1 LRKIVAS
8 IDPEIPL
15 YATESMTDL
24 MRQPMRFFQIF
35 ATLFIVFGIVALAL
49 SSIGLYA
56 VMTFS
61 VSRRVREM
69 GIRLAL
75 GATSS
80 NVIRM
85 VFRQAAWQVG
95 IGMAIGFLAGSA
107 LVRVIGAALFQVR
120 PSDPIVTILVAAV
133 LGGTALLACLMPAR
147 RATRVDPVMA
157 LRTE

>member
-1 LRKIVAS
+1 
-8 IDPEIPL
+8 
-15 YATESMTDL
+15 MTDL

-75 GATSS
+75 GATSG

-95 IGMAIGFLAGSA
+95 IGMAIGFLAGSG

-133 LGGTALLACLMPAR
+133 LGGTALLACFVPAR